1 MSGSTSH
8 PKSFWQFSV
17 GQFLILTT
25 LLGVIVAMITYAS
38 REPLKFAA
46 MLRDAKIAS
55 ERNLDLGQAVSEK
68 NCIRVAECLTQG
80 ADPNTRYNDIPV
92 LDLCFRNGD
101 MKSLR
106 MLFEAGAAL
115 SDYGK
120 VIESKL
126 KVDEKLEIMRILVNQ
141 GTEITELASRKA
153 VQYPEPEIIDFLR
166 LSGADY
172 GVREM
177 ATLGRLEELR
187 AVIDANPSILRKRVG
202 PIFACEPGQEPTLLG
217 IALRRGHEEMANWL
231 IDNGADIHALEE
243 FGNTPLFM
251 AAGGNCTKTIAR
263 LCNLGC
269 NPNAPDSGFETPLTY
284 WSNRC
289 SMDTIRALIEAGA
302 DVNLQNYHKR
312 TPLHCALMRKENV
325 EEVIAMLLD
334 AGANPQL
341 VDSDGKS
348 VRDCAHT
355 EFPELLKILDQAIV
369 NRTPHP

>member
-1 MSGSTSH
+1 MSRLTSH

-46 MLRDAKIAS
+46 MLRDEKIAVK
-55 ERNLDLGQAVSEK
+55 RNLDLGQAVSEK
-68 NCIRVAECLTQG
+68 NSVRVAEYLKLG
-80 ADPNTRYNDIPV
+80 ADPNTRYKDIPV

-106 MLFEAGAAL
+106 MLLEAGAVL

-126 KVDEKLEIMRILVNQ
+126 TVNEKLEIMRSLVNQ
-141 GTEITELASRKA
+141 GVKITELVTRHA
-153 VQYPEPEIIDFLR
+153 VQYPEPEIIDLLR

-172 GVREM
+172 GPREM

-243 FGNTPLFM
+243 DGNTPLFM
-251 AAGGNCTKTIAR
+251 AAGGNCAKIIER

-269 NPNAPDSGFETPLTY
+269 DPNTFDSGFETPLTY
-284 WSNRC
+284 WGTTCNK
-289 SMDTIRALIEAGA
+289 DTIQALINAGA
-302 DVNLQNYHKR
+302 DVNVQTHQKW
-312 TPLHCALMRKENV
+312 TPLHRALLRKENV
-325 EEVIAMLLD
+325 EEVVAMLLD
-334 AGANPQL
+334 AGANPLL

-348 VRDCAHT
+348 ARDWAIT
-355 EFPELLKILDQAIV
+355 KFPALLKLLDPAIA

>member
-1 MSGSTSH
+1 MSRSSSH

-25 LLGVIVAMITYAS
+25 LLVVIVAMITYAS
-38 REPLKFAA
+38 REPLKFAV
-46 MLRDAKIAS
+46 MLRDAKIAG
-55 ERNLDLGQAVSEK
+55 ERNLELGQAVSEK
-68 NCIRVAECLTQG
+68 NSVRVAEYLKLG
-80 ADPNTRYNDIPV
+80 ADPNTRYNGIPV
-92 LDLCFRNGD
+92 LDLCFRDGD
-101 MKSLR
+101 MQSLR
-106 MLFEAGAAL
+106 MLFEAGAVI

-126 KVDEKLEIMRILVNQ
+126 TVDEKLEIMRSLVNQ
-141 GTEITELASRKA
+141 GVEMTESVTRHA

-172 GVREM
+172 GPREM

-187 AVIDANPSILRKRVG
+187 VVIEANPSIVRKRVG
-202 PIFACEPGQEPTLLG
+202 PIFACEPGQEPTLHG

-231 IDNGADIHALEE
+231 IDQGADIHALEE

-251 AAGGNCTKTIAR
+251 AAGGNCAKIIER

-269 NPNAPDSGFETPLTY
+269 DPNTFDSGFETPLTY
-284 WSNRC
+284 WSTQC
-289 SMDTIRALIEAGA
+289 SKDTIRALINAGA
-302 DVNLQNYHKR
+302 DVNLQNHHKR
-312 TPLHCALMRKENV
+312 TPLHCAFMRKENV
-325 EEVIAMLLD
+325 EEVVAMLLD
-334 AGANPQL
+334 TGANPLL

-348 VRDCAHT
+348 VRDWALA
-355 EFPELLKILDQAIV
+355 EFPTLVKILDQAIA